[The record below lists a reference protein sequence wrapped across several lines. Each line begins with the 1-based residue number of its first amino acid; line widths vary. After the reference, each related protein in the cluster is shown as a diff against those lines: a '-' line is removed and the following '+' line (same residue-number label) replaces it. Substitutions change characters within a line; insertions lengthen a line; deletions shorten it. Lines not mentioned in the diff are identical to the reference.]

1 MSLEAV
7 FAAIAGYLVLHQTL
21 TGRAL
26 IGCILILVGVLV
38 QCNIDIGHTADRIG
52 RGH

>member
-7 FAAIAGYLVLHQTL
+7 FAAIAGYLVLQQTL

-38 QCNIDIGHTADRIG
+38 VQLVPMLKRKKA
-52 RGH
+52 